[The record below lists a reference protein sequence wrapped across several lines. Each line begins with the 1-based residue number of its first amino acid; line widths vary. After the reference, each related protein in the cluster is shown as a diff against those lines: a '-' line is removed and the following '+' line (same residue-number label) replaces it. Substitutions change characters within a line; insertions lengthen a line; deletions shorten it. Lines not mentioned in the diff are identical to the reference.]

1 MRRTVAAALWGL
13 LFGLAPAGAAEFAL
27 TVLATS
33 VETSHAGNV
42 APEGYEYRLA
52 TATIAGDAL
61 AADAAL
67 SQSQAEDPDG
77 FPNAITIEPTA
88 FPDRRL
94 VVVLIDKATTALD
107 LVLPDSLG
115 RLALVEGAVLTSDP
129 TPEPTVS
136 EPVPAQDNATGTL
149 SVEFAHPRNFGALL
163 SLAGNGGQVDLVGGG
178 IGFGEVGQ
186 INNGLQGTD
195 EALTQID
202 FTTEAPAQIVF
213 TFEGGQVAEIEGVA
227 INTLVRSSLDW
238 LPGRVELYASMDGA
252 SGPWQLIGAT
262 EELPVSQT
270 KLFLSI
276 PEPVA
281 AKAIMVQL
289 MARTGGPSG
298 NFSVRLSEIEVY
310 ERLSDAGYASLL
322 SDREVDLLLPQN
334 GGRVAYFTS
343 QSYSRGDG
351 LVGLF
356 ANNTMRWFPAEE
368 RYPQELVFSFREFAV
383 IPVGGIAVAVDLP
396 DGRPESWAP
405 KVRVSV
411 STGYSPLGGFQEVGY
426 LQPDASENQLSL
438 NLAPA
443 AAARFLKLTIIEPGA
458 PRMGIRGAQITS
470 TFDAWLRVQHETEL
484 ATDETV
490 ADTSTM
496 QSETESNDD
505 PSYATPM
512 DEDLDYAGRSDRSGD
527 VDFFS
532 FAVEGETPQ
541 TVNFVLRGKPH
552 IRTTLQLLAS
562 GGGLLFDYSPASAS
576 VEQFFTWKLDPGN
589 YLIRLE
595 EPQSGVA
602 IVIDD
607 SGSMGSNI
615 FTAMDAAKL
624 FALAK
629 QPDERLSL
637 IRFAGEVE
645 ILSELTTA
653 GSVIAEA
660 IDAGVHKDGGSGTSV
675 YDAVLAGIE
684 TLQNEAGNRAI
695 VLLTDGEDVSSK
707 TPYPE
712 LWREITA
719 AGVPIYAIGL
729 GNAMR
734 QFDSA
739 VGSDLDDMLH
749 GFSLGTLG
757 AYFDSPTGEELHA
770 VYDEIAARI
779 RDRGSY
785 TISFSIADDE
795 GRLQVLETGEEFV
808 SAAAVGNIMLIMD
821 ASGSMRAGTDQGRQ
835 RINVAR
841 TVLLDLLREI
851 PQSVPVGLR
860 VYGQNL
866 SAEPKERSCRDSEL
880 SVAPLSNTRDQIT
893 DVVKAIAPRGQTP
906 LGYSLALAA
915 EDAGGADNSLIILLT
930 DGEETCDEAPGD
942 PYYPEDVARG
952 LVEEG
957 FGLRINI
964 VGFDVSDS
972 ATQDSLAAVAGITG
986 GEFYFGGGEL
996 GLRRA
1001 LRSAFV
1007 APYQV
1012 MDDLGQLIA
1021 ESKVGAAPLTL
1032 PTGRYHVSLAGS
1044 DVISGRQQV
1053 VAKLDTRIYVNKEAD
1068 ETHVRVEQVAPGS
1081 PFADDV
1087 RRVRS
1092 VDDVNADPADLPP
1105 ATPEYRVSTRLPAT
1119 EEELA
1124 YAIQAMLNEMGY
1136 PAGPS
1141 DGAWGAKSRSGAQ
1154 AFLDSFPLILDEAP
1168 FYADG
1173 KPTVWLWLS
1182 ILPEYVKPYFASKR
1196 E

>member
-1 MRRTVAAALWGL
+1 
-13 LFGLAPAGAAEFAL
+13 
-27 TVLATS
+27 
-33 VETSHAGNV
+33 
-42 APEGYEYRLA
+42 
-52 TATIAGDAL
+52 
-61 AADAAL
+61 
-67 SQSQAEDPDG
+67 
-77 FPNAITIEPTA
+77 
-88 FPDRRL
+88 
-94 VVVLIDKATTALD
+94 
-107 LVLPDSLG
+107 
-115 RLALVEGAVLTSDP
+115 
-129 TPEPTVS
+129 
-136 EPVPAQDNATGTL
+136 
-149 SVEFAHPRNFGALL
+149 
-163 SLAGNGGQVDLVGGG
+163 
-178 IGFGEVGQ
+178 
-186 INNGLQGTD
+186 
-195 EALTQID
+195 
-202 FTTEAPAQIVF
+202 
-213 TFEGGQVAEIEGVA
+213 
-227 INTLVRSSLDW
+227 
-238 LPGRVELYASMDGA
+238 
-252 SGPWQLIGAT
+252 
-262 EELPVSQT
+262 
-270 KLFLSI
+270 
-276 PEPVA
+276 
-281 AKAIMVQL
+281 
-289 MARTGGPSG
+289 
-298 NFSVRLSEIEVY
+298 
-310 ERLSDAGYASLL
+310 
-322 SDREVDLLLPQN
+322 
-334 GGRVAYFTS
+334 
-343 QSYSRGDG
+343 
-351 LVGLF
+351 
-356 ANNTMRWFPAEE
+356 
-368 RYPQELVFSFREFAV
+368 
-383 IPVGGIAVAVDLP
+383 VAVDLP
-396 DGRPESWAP
+396 DGRPANWAP

-411 STGYSPLGGFQEVGY
+411 SAGYSPLGDFQDVGY
-426 LQPDASENQLSL
+426 LQADANQNLLSL
-438 NLAPA
+438 DLTPV

-458 PRMGIRGAQITS
+458 PGMGIQGAQITA
-470 TFDAWLRVQHETEL
+470 THGAWLRAKHDTGL

-496 QSETESNDD
+496 QPETESNDD
-505 PSYATPM
+505 PSHATPM
-512 DEDLDYAGRSDRSGD
+512 DEDLSYAGRSDRSGD

-541 TVNFVLRGKPH
+541 TVNFVLRGTPH
-552 IRTTLQLLAS
+552 IRTNLQLLPS
-562 GGGLLFDYSPASAS
+562 GGDVLFDYSPASAS
-576 VEQFFTWKLDPGN
+576 VEQFFTWKLNPGN

-607 SGSMGSNI
+607 SGSMGSNVL
-615 FTAMDAAKL
+615 TAMDAAKL

-629 QPDERLSL
+629 QPEERLSL
-637 IRFAGEVE
+637 VRFAGDVE
-645 ILSELTTA
+645 TLSELTTDGA
-653 GSVIAEA
+653 AIAEA
-660 IDAGVHKDGGSGTSV
+660 IETGVHTDGGSGTSV

-684 TLQNEAGNRAI
+684 TLRNEAGNRAI
-695 VLLTDGEDVSSK
+695 VLLTDGEDVSSQAS
-707 TPYPE
+707 YPE

-729 GNAMR
+729 GSAMR

-785 TISFSIADDE
+785 TISFSIADQD

-841 TVLLDLLREI
+841 TVILDLLREI

-880 SVAPLSNTRDQIT
+880 SVAPQSNTRDQIT
-893 DVVKAIAPRGQTP
+893 DVVKAIVPRGQTP

-915 EDAGGADNSLIILLT
+915 EDAGGADKSLIILLT
-930 DGEETCDEAPGD
+930 DGEETCDAAPGD
-942 PYYPEDVARG
+942 PYYPEAVARG
-952 LVEEG
+952 LVETG

-964 VGFDVSDS
+964 VGFDVSDP

-986 GEFYFGGGEL
+986 GEFYFGGGEV

-1021 ESKVGAAPLTL
+1021 ESKVGARPITL

-1044 DVISGRQQV
+1044 DVIAGRQRVEAQ
-1053 VAKLDTRIYVNKEAD
+1053 LDTRIYVNKEAD
-1068 ETHVRVEQVAPGS
+1068 ETHVRVEQVVPGS

-1087 RRVRS
+1087 RRVRP
-1092 VDDVNADPADLPP
+1092 VDDANADPADLPP
-1105 ATPEYRVSTRLPAT
+1105 AIPEYKVSTRPPAT

-1136 PAGPS
+1136 AAGPS
-1141 DGAWGAKSRSGAQ
+1141 DGVWGAKSRSGAL
-1154 AFLDSFPLILDEAP
+1154 AFLEDFPLVVDQDP
-1168 FYADG
+1168 FHADG
-1173 KPTVWLWLS
+1173 KPAVWLWLS
-1182 ILPEYVKPYFASKR
+1182 ILPEYVKPYFASER